1 MQLFLFLNLNSDK
14 RCEVYG
20 VRAETLSTT
29 ILHLHKQIDF
39 STLKPTNHKLY
50 HIKMMN
56 SPINILHIETAT
68 QVCSCSLSSNEKMVF
83 NKESF
88 AAQSHST
95 LLGVFVED
103 AITFARKNKMKIHAV
118 SVSSGPGSYTGL
130 RIGVS
135 EAKGVAYGI
144 DAKLIGLQTLKIMAS
159 MVKDKVD
166 PSILLCPMI
175 DARRMEVYSS
185 VFDTSLNTLEPT
197 TAEIIDSDSYMEL
210 LSEHKIAFFGDGAL
224 KCKDVINHPNAIFL
238 PEVHPLA
245 SGMID
250 LSIEAFE
257 NGIFEDV
264 AYFEP
269 FYLKDFV
276 ATKPKNKLF

>member
-1 MQLFLFLNLNSDK
+1 M
-14 RCEVYG
+14 
-20 VRAETLSTT
+20 
-29 ILHLHKQIDF
+29 I
-39 STLKPTNHKLY
+39 
-50 HIKMMN
+50 N

-68 QVCSCSLSSNEKMVF
+68 QVCSCALSSNNKIVF

-95 LLGVFVED
+95 LLGVFVEE
-103 AITFARKNKMKIHAV
+103 AITFARKNKMKIHAI

-135 EAKGVAYGI
+135 EAKGVAYGLGT
-144 DAKLIGLQTLKIMAS
+144 KLIGLPTLKIMAS

-166 PSILLCPMI
+166 LSTLLCPMI

-185 VFDTSLNTLEPT
+185 VFDSSLNIIEPT
-197 TAEIIDSDSYMEL
+197 TARIIDSDSYMEL
-210 LSEHKIAFFGDGAL
+210 LSEHKIAFFGDGSL
-224 KCKDVINHPNAIFL
+224 KCKDIISHPNAIFL

-245 SGMID
+245 SGMIN
-250 LSIEAFE
+250 LSNDAFE
-257 NGIFEDV
+257 NAKFEDV

-269 FYLKDFV
+269 FYLKDFL
-276 ATKPKNKLF
+276 ATKPRNKMF